1 MYTFHIKS
9 LNLVK
14 HREIPEDFCKKD
26 WRTGVQAVFHCIV
39 CNCDLKDCNGLLNHV
54 KGKKHVGKACDYK
67 RQVLG
72 VPKQVSVHKCKALFP
87 ELLLFSRRMR
97 PRRRASRRGSP
108 VRMLD

>member
-1 MYTFHIKS
+1 MYIFHIKS

-54 KGKKHVGKACDYK
+54 KGKKHVGKDCDYK

-72 VPKQVSVHKCKALFP
+72 VPKQVSGHKC
-87 ELLLFSRRMR
+87 
-97 PRRRASRRGSP
+97 
-108 VRMLD
+108 